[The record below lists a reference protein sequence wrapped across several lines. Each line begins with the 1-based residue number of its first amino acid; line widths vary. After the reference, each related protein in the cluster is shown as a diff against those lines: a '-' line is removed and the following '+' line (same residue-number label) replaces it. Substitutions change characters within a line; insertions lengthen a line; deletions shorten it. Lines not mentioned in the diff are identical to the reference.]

1 MKRVLSSTIQSL
13 FQPYKG
19 ILAADERPSS
29 MDKRLASYGIPCG
42 AAMRARCREILFST
56 PNLERTI
63 SGIILAENT
72 FRDHETGGVRTKD
85 FLHSL
90 GIVVGVKVDDGLVPF
105 DGGANLS
112 VTAGLDSLADKC
124 RMYASDGALFLKW
137 RSAVPVLPPVPDSFL
152 RRIADDS
159 ATYARCALDNG
170 LVPVIEPE
178 VLLKGNHTTDESAAL
193 LKRVIGTTL
202 TALREKGCDPRSCVL
217 KTSFA
222 AAGLSAPS
230 PAVDTVVKE
239 TLTAL
244 REAKADRFAGIV
256 FLSGGL
262 PSEDAI
268 AYIQRIRAVGE
279 RADTPHSFSQPM
291 TFSYARALQES
302 MLTAWQG
309 KEENVL
315 AAQVAFTQTLQHA
328 VKKYKGSEE
337 APLGGNGK
345 DV

>member
-1 MKRVLSSTIQSL
+1 MDRTSETIQTL

-29 MDKRLASYGIPCG
+29 MDKRLASYGIPEG
-42 AAMRARCREILFST
+42 QAMRARCREILFTT

-72 FRDHETGGVRTKD
+72 FKDHETGGVRTKD
-85 FLHSL
+85 FLHS
-90 GIVVGVKVDDGLVPF
+90 IDVTVGVKVDGGLESYRGSDTF
-105 DGGANLS
+105 S
-112 VTAGLDSLADKC
+112 VTKGLDDLADRCKY
-124 RMYASDGALFLKW
+124 YAQEGVQFLKW
-137 RSAVPVLPPVPDSFL
+137 RSVIPVTDVPDDFL
-152 RRIADDS
+152 QTISKDI
-159 ATYARCALDNG
+159 ATYACAALASD

-178 VLLKGNHTTDESAAL
+178 VLLKGEHTMEETRAVLTKVITAVLGAL
-193 LKRVIGTTL
+193 QDQS
-202 TALREKGCDPRSCVL
+202 CDPKSCVL

-222 AAGLSAPS
+222 SAGLSAKEKP
-230 PAVDTVVKE
+230 PVDTVAERTLE
-239 TLTAL
+239 TLNSAGA
-244 REAKADRFAGIV
+244 EQFAGIV

-268 AYIQRIRAVGE
+268 AYIQRVRALGE
-279 RADTPHSFSQPM
+279 QPDTPYSCSVPI

-302 MLTAWQG
+302 MLSAWQG
-309 KEENVL
+309 REENVL

-337 APLGGNGK
+337 APLGGDGK
-345 DV
+345 NV